1 LFCKKLLPYQR
12 RQLYCL
18 RQGLA
23 AYLAMAVNEP
33 THGDILVQIGELK
46 GQVATLITLVGEKR
60 DDINAAFTRIG
71 VLEKSAVSRDE
82 LTAAENKISNVEK
95 DIAKWTGIC
104 LALTFSLPFVAPYIT
119 KALTHTESHSIN
131 KSAP

>member
-1 LFCKKLLPYQR
+1 
-12 RQLYCL
+12 
-18 RQGLA
+18 
-23 AYLAMAVNEP
+23 MAVNEP

-71 VLEKSAVSRDE
+71 VLERSAVSRKE

>member
-1 LFCKKLLPYQR
+1 
-12 RQLYCL
+12 
-18 RQGLA
+18 
-23 AYLAMAVNEP
+23 MSVNEP

-60 DDINAAFTRIG
+60 DDINAAFTRIS

-82 LTAAENKISNVEK
+82 LTAAESKISNVEK

-104 LALTFSLPFVAPYIT
+104 LALTFSLPFIAPFIT
-119 KALTHTESHSIN
+119 KAFTNIERQSIQRL
-131 KSAP
+131 SL

>member
-1 LFCKKLLPYQR
+1 
-12 RQLYCL
+12 
-18 RQGLA
+18 
-23 AYLAMAVNEP
+23 MSVNEP

-82 LTAAENKISNVEK
+82 LSAAGNRISNVER

-119 KALTHTESHSIN
+119 KALSNAERPSIN
-131 KSAP
+131 RSAP